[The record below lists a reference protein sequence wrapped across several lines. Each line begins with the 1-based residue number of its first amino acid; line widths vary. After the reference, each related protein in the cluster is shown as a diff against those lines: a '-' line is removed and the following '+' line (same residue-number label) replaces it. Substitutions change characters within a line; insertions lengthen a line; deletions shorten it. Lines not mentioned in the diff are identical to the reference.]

1 MRRFLLVFAV
11 ALVAARAA
19 HAQGMKIGY
28 VDVQRAVQEV
38 EEGKAARSRLQAE
51 LKEKRADLDKKRADL
66 EKMKADYDK
75 QAPVLSEDAKRQ
87 KQEQLQKAFLE
98 AQSAAGQMQEEL
110 SGKEQEAMQSISK
123 RLLQVVAELSDKEN
137 FTFVLDKAA
146 LLYAPA
152 AAAAKLRA
160 DSPGQILEG
169 EQRLRGSHGA
179 GYFLGVGLGGG
190 ALALACPPPPK
201 RSL

>member
-1 MRRFLLVFAV
+1 MHRFLFVLAV
-11 ALVAARAA
+11 AVAARSA
-19 HAQGMKIGY
+19 HAESMKIGY

-51 LKEKRADLDKKRADL
+51 LQQKRGDLDKKRADL

-87 KQEQLQKAFLE
+87 KQEQLQKAFVE
-98 AQSAAGQMQEEL
+98 AQTAAGQMQEEL

-123 RLLQVVAELSDKEN
+123 RLLQVVAEVSDREN

-152 AAAAKLRA
+152 ASDVTNEVVRRYNERFGKGETKAAK
-160 DSPGQILEG
+160 STTPNGK
-169 EQRLRGSHGA
+169 
-179 GYFLGVGLGGG
+179 
-190 ALALACPPPPK
+190 PPPAPPK
-201 RSL
+201 K

>member
-11 ALVAARAA
+11 ALVARAA

-98 AQSAAGQMQEEL
+98 AQTAAGQMQEEL

-123 RLLQVVAELSDKEN
+123 RLLQVVAEVSDKES

-152 AAAAKLRA
+152 ASDVTNEVVRRYN
-160 DSPGQILEG
+160 E
-169 EQRLRGSHGA
+169 RFGA
-179 GYFLGVGLGGG
+179 GAPSGQ
-190 ALALACPPPPK
+190 ANKAKAPPPK
-201 RSL
+201 PAQKK

>member
-1 MRRFLLVFAV
+1 MRRILLAFTV
-11 ALVAARAA
+11 ALATRAA
-19 HAQGMKIGY
+19 SAQSMKIGY

-38 EEGKAARSRLQAE
+38 EEGKAARTRLQAE
-51 LKEKRADLDKKRADL
+51 LAQKRADLDKKRADL
-66 EKMKADYDK
+66 EKMKTDYDK

-87 KQEQLQKAFLE
+87 KQEQLQKAFVD
-98 AQSAAGQMQEEL
+98 AQQAATQMQEEL

-152 AAAAKLRA
+152 ASDMTNEVVRRYN
-160 DSPGQILEG
+160 E
-169 EQRLRGSHGA
+169 R
-179 GYFLGVGLGGG
+179 FGVGQ
-190 ALALACPPPPK
+190 ANKPKTPPAGKAASPPK
-201 RSL
+201 K

>member
-19 HAQGMKIGY
+19 RAQAMKIGY

-123 RLLQVVAELSDKEN
+123 RLLQVVADVSDKEN

-152 AAAAKLRA
+152 ASDVTNEVVRRYN
-160 DSPGQILEG
+160 E
-169 EQRLRGSHGA
+169 R
-179 GYFLGVGLGGG
+179 FGVGGEKPK
-190 ALALACPPPPK
+190 AKAPPPK
-201 RSL
+201 STPKK

>member
-1 MRRFLLVFAV
+1 MRRILLAFTV
-11 ALVAARAA
+11 ALAARTAS
-19 HAQGMKIGY
+19 AQNMKIGY

-51 LKEKRADLDKKRADL
+51 LAQKRTDLDKKRADL

-87 KQEQLQKAFLE
+87 KQEQLQKAFVD
-98 AQSAAGQMQEEL
+98 AQTAAGQMQEEL

-123 RLLQVVAELSDKEN
+123 RLLQVVAEVSDKEN
-137 FTFVLDKAA
+137 FTFVLDKSA

-152 AAAAKLRA
+152 ASDLTNEVVRRYNERFGSGQAATTTKPKTPPAGKAAA
-160 DSPGQILEG
+160 
-169 EQRLRGSHGA
+169 
-179 GYFLGVGLGGG
+179 
-190 ALALACPPPPK
+190 PPK
-201 RSL
+201 K